1 MTGAPTD
8 AAAMLR
14 DAARTR
20 PDTRALI
27 VLDRAGDE
35 VESVTYAELETRV
48 RAAAAG
54 LAARTVP
61 GSRALLVHPTGVDFV
76 VGFFACAY
84 AGLIGVPVP
93 YPHAATGGVERL
105 AGIAKDADPAL
116 ILTDADFAA
125 QRYDLPGEVTVLDPA
140 ATAPAHWQPVPVDP
154 DTPLFLQYTS
164 GSTSAPKGAVITHGN
179 VVANFTEVADVL
191 DADRVD
197 FTVVSWLPLYHD
209 MGLGQVLSAIRS
221 AGTAVLI
228 PPAAFL
234 MRPAVW
240 PEAVSRYRGYV
251 SSAPNFAYDLCAAR
265 TPAATIAGLDLSG
278 WRWLLN
284 GAEPVRHDTFTRFAA
299 AFAPAGFSPDGFMPS
314 YGLAEGTL
322 YVSGRRAPGPLRHVD
337 LDAEALERGTLTPAG
352 AGPARRIVSCG
363 APARNLAVVIADP
376 QTGAVLGADA
386 IGEICVAGPSVAHG
400 YWQQPEATAARFGHR
415 VAGSTHDHL
424 RTGDLGFFRDGEL
437 YVLGRADDLIIVDG
451 RNIFPQDVE
460 RTVDACHPD
469 LAPGRSAA
477 FGLDRSGETVLGI
490 AVETARGAASGGEL
504 DQQTRAEL
512 VAAVRRR
519 VVEEHQVPVGAV
531 ILLRPGGLPR
541 TTSGKVQRRPTRARY
556 LDGTLKTW

>member
-1 MTGAPTD
+1 MTGTPAD

-14 DAARTR
+14 DAARRR
-20 PDTRALI
+20 PDSRALI
-27 VLDRAGDE
+27 VLDRTGAE
-35 VESVTYAELETRV
+35 VESVTYAELEARV

-61 GSRALLVHPTGVDFV
+61 GSRALLVHPTGVDFF

-140 ATAPAHWQPVPVDP
+140 ATAPPGWEPVPVGP

-191 DADRVD
+191 DAHHVD

-209 MGLGQVLSAIRS
+209 MGLGQVLTAIRA
-221 AGTAVLI
+221 AGTVVLI

-265 TPAATIAGLDLSG
+265 TPAATIAELDLSS
-278 WRWLLN
+278 WKWLLN

-299 AFAPAGFSPDGFMPS
+299 AFAPAGFSPAGFMPS
-314 YGLAEGTL
+314 YGLAEATL
-322 YVSGRRAPGPLRHVD
+322 YVSGRRDPGPLRYVD

-352 AGPARRIVSCG
+352 DAPARRIVSCG
-363 APARNLAVVIADP
+363 APARNLDVVVCDP
-376 QTGAVLGADA
+376 ETGAVLDADE
-386 IGEICVAGPSVAHG
+386 IGEIRVAGPSVAAG
-400 YWQQPEATAARFGHR
+400 YWQQPEATAARFGHG
-415 VAGSTHDHL
+415 VDAAHL

-437 YVLGRADDLIIVDG
+437 YVLGRADDLIIIDG

-460 RTVDACHPD
+460 RTVDGCHPG
-469 LAPGRSAA
+469 LAAGRSAA
-477 FGLDRSGETVLGI
+477 FALERSGETVLGI
-490 AVETARGAASGGEL
+490 AVETARGGAAGSE
-504 DQQTRAEL
+504 TERRARAEM
-512 VAAVRRR
+512 VAAVRRG
-519 VVEEHQVPVGAV
+519 VAEEHQAPVGAV
-531 ILLRPGGLPR
+531 VLLRPGGLPR
-541 TTSGKVQRRPTRARY
+541 TTSGKVQRRATRARH